1 MSNLDINQNLYLT
14 AIKNLKSED
23 EEVAEKIKRHF
34 NIIQVFANQKTLEKL
49 KAKEVELNEP
59 KILSKGATLDLE
71 ENHVHVTDIHGDLGG
86 LLFALVGNNDKSKNP
101 AKFKDNE
108 QKTVFYNI
116 INGTIIKDLSTLSE
130 EERTKFVPI
139 PNLEPN
145 PDFIGTF
152 TMGGDVIDRGD
163 ESESCFYTMAHLL
176 NLQTEHLKKNPEE
189 KEKIEFLIGNHEEFL
204 LINDFDSCLGNRGN
218 ITYGYFEN
226 RYETSTDFEERFEFM
241 RKTMLQLL
249 KNNQVKIC
257 SAKGKTIIS
266 HVSFVKET
274 VNTLLN
280 FLQGIKFVGYST
292 EGKEINQ
299 KSKEAVAALG
309 IDVIK
314 IKKLQDKINKN
325 DKLNENDVA
334 LLSDSINK
342 FATYAYQLNEKDEE
356 GLEIPDTDKA
366 TIKQIFNK
374 NGVFGL
380 LWNRYTNLK
389 ENTVINDLKQLIGH
403 DRNENENIEI
413 IKINGYEYLLVDL
426 TITKGYDIT
435 KGKPLEECYIRTKG
449 NVIAVRN
456 GNIVKESCIFDI
468 HQLDEIYKEV
478 QEQLIEQENQ
488 LIDSLK
494 KENRVAPEIQMS
506 STVQSITQQKELVE
520 QQEAAD
526 LIEQFNSNKDNY
538 ALFNHYTTNTFV
550 KAYLDVKN
558 RNIFRNYPNLL
569 VFESLQEHPIIKQAL
584 MLPDLLNRES
594 NTKLKKFLLQNPAVL
609 FSKELQ
615 NNKFVNSA
623 IADTIDGV
631 NNLLDSELMINY
643 LIENPALL
651 FAKELQN
658 NPIIQHYNALN
669 YQRLNTE
676 LRNSINKY
684 LAANPSYLFDSEF
697 KNTSI
702 QYCINCYPSKLDKAS
717 QDSIE
722 NYVLGRAELLLS
734 PDHQNNKI
742 IKHNCSN
749 FMPRFNDALL
759 EVIKSNPGLLFL
771 KEIQNNKLIKAFHN
785 EKYSEIARSLRT
797 PINAY
802 LMQNIALLFD
812 PELQNYQSIKVNINN
827 AINVEHQ
834 NAVTEFLIANPEYLF
849 NPRLQEHI
857 LIKNNIDVNTQ
868 LLEPR
873 LVESINNYL
882 TRNPDL
888 LFNQLYK
895 NRLTDNDYIM
905 KYYRSLNPED
915 LNSLENYFIEK
926 PELLFS
932 PELKNN
938 FIIKRVISKYP
949 NTLSPKLT
957 EKINNYLQYN
967 FENYFLPEEEDNLI
981 IKRYFSKTLE
991 DAESGLSNK
1000 QNKIIN
1006 Q

>member
-14 AIKNLKSED
+14 AIKNLKSKD
-23 EEVAEKIKRHF
+23 EEVAKKIKRHF

-49 KAKEVELNEP
+49 KAKEVKFNEP
-59 KILSKGATLDLE
+59 KILSKGATLDLK

-189 KEKIEFLIGNHEEFL
+189 KEKIEFLIGNHEEML
-204 LINDFDSCLGNRGN
+204 LNNECHFCKENGGN
-218 ITYGYFEN
+218 ITYGYFKIDDEG
-226 RYETSTDFEERFEFM
+226 RRFEQSTDFEERFGLM
-241 RKTMLQLL
+241 RKTMFQLL
-249 KNNQVKIC
+249 KNNQAKMC

-266 HVSFVKET
+266 HVSFIKED
-274 VNTLLN
+274 VNKLLN

-314 IKKLQDKINKN
+314 IKKLQDKINNN
-325 DKLNENDVA
+325 DKLNEDDVA

-366 TIKQIFNK
+366 TIKQIFFN
-374 NGVFGL
+374 NSDQYSPEGL

-403 DRNENENIEI
+403 DRNQSKNIEI

-435 KGKPLEECYIRTKG
+435 KGKLLEECYIRTKG
-449 NVIAVRN
+449 NIIAVRN
-456 GNIVKESCIFDI
+456 GNIVKESCIFGI
-468 HQLDEIYKEV
+468 HQLDEIYKED
-478 QEQLIEQENQ
+478 QKQLIEQENQ

-494 KENRVAPEIQMS
+494 KENRVASEILELQEVKVKRLEPMNFNLANVKSETMS
-506 STVQSITQQKELVE
+506 STVQSTAQQKELVE
-520 QQEAAD
+520 QQEATN
-526 LIEQFNSNKDNY
+526 LI
-538 ALFNHYTTNTFV
+538 
-550 KAYLDVKN
+550 
-558 RNIFRNYPNLL
+558 
-569 VFESLQEHPIIKQAL
+569 
-584 MLPDLLNRES
+584 
-594 NTKLKKFLLQNPAVL
+594 QNPAVL

-623 IADTIDGV
+623 IADTIDGT

-658 NPIIQHYNALN
+658 NLIIQHYNALD

-771 KEIQNNKLIKAFHN
+771 KEIQNNKLITAFHN

-938 FIIKRVISKYP
+938 FIIKRVINKYP
-949 NTLSPKLT
+949 NTLSPELT
-957 EKINNYLQYN
+957 EKINNYLKVILKTDTPHQ
-967 FENYFLPEEEDNLI
+967 EEGDNLI